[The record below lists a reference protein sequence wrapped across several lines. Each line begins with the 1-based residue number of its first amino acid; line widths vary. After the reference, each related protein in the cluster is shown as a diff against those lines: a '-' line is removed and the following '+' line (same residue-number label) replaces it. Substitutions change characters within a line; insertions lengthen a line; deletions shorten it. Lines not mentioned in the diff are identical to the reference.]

1 MRSNV
6 GRLRTRVA
14 EDLAKS
20 DW

>member
-1 MRSNV
+1 MHPNV
-6 GRLRTRVA
+6 GKLRTGVA